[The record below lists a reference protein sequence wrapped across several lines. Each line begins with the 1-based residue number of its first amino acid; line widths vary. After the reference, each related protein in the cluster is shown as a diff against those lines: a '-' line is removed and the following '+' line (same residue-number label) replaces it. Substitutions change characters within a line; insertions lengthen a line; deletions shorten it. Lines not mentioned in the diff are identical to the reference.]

1 MNFIN
6 GQSKPNLTQITKSE
20 SKPIQPRNS
29 NPNHIQSPN
38 LKTKKKKKKDNN
50 KNNNFTDYGVMGM
63 HPISSCFPDYIS
75 AYEDL
80 NNSLFLSL

>member
-38 LKTKKKKKKDNN
+38 LKTKKKKK
-50 KNNNFTDYGVMGM
+50 TITLPIMG
-63 HPISSCFPDYIS
+63 
-75 AYEDL
+75 
-80 NNSLFLSL
+80 

>member
-38 LKTKKKKKKDNN
+38 LKTKKKKKINN

-63 HPISSCFPDYIS
+63 RPISLCLPNYIF

-80 NNSLFLSL
+80 NNSLLLSL

>member
-6 GQSKPNLTQITKSE
+6 GQLKPNLTQITKSE

-38 LKTKKKKKKDNN
+38 LKTKKKKKKIIT
-50 KNNNFTDYGVMGM
+50 KTITLSIMG
-63 HPISSCFPDYIS
+63 
-75 AYEDL
+75 
-80 NNSLFLSL
+80 